1 MWLMLILK
9 VAKNQGFTLTVDDTF
24 LEKAQGGQN
33 TFVFTSQFLLQL
45 QAFSLAALLKKTL
58 VQVFFCEFFKKS
70 FFYGRPSEG
79 IILFVLNH
87 NIVIAAEILF

>member
-1 MWLMLILK
+1 MLILK

-24 LEKAQGGQN
+24 LGKAQGGRN

-58 VQVFFCEFFKKS
+58 VQVFFC
-70 FFYGRPSEG
+70 
-79 IILFVLNH
+79 
-87 NIVIAAEILF
+87 

>member
-1 MWLMLILK
+1 MTYVNIK
-9 VAKNQGFTLTVDDTF
+9 SRKKPGFHPHCRRYIFGKSTERSKHL
-24 LEKAQGGQN
+24 
-33 TFVFTSQFLLQL
+33 VFTSQFLLQL